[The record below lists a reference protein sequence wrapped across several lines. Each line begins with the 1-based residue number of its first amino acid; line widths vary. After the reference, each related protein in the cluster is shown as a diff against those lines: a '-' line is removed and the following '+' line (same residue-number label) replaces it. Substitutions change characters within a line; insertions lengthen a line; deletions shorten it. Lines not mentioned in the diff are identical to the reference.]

1 MYNHVEAFQLG
12 WHSTS
17 VRRSSRWGAAVSS
30 VMLCSCAGTGGLAT
44 STAPMPAGEDGV
56 VRVSAPAAIESRP
69 AQSIVL
75 ASAESSVRNADA
87 TFTPAERRY
96 PASMIDHQAAACPPG
111 CPPYAAGAGS
121 GMAGDLLGTATPRPD
136 EFLCD
141 GGDANLPVHYD
152 RTFRYGLEPEDTV
165 GEWSDPAGGHHVTP
179 SNKVCVYAPR
189 FGEVRTIN
197 APVGETKVDRLI
209 SANEV
214 RHGAG
219 LDARTYLDTEVQKTK
234 LDATRVRSRASGLE
248 TDNAVSGFEQATGI
262 ALNLKDTPPFV
273 DSAFLHRGEL
283 TRGQEAFLAKQI
295 QAAVV
300 WTRTEYPI
308 IAATD
313 VSAQEVHAEFRPSE
327 IVGLEDM
334 NKPGHLRIVKLADKA
349 AAAQGEV
356 ITFTI
361 RYDNLGDKPVH
372 HVRII
377 DNLTPRLELVE
388 GSGTS
393 DRAGRLDVEPNGE
406 GSFVLTFIV
415 DDPLPGKTG
424 GTVTFKARV
433 K

>member
-1 MYNHVEAFQLG
+1 MNNRTWTYRLFLK
-12 WHSTS
+12 
-17 VRRSSRWGAAVSS
+17 AAVCKTGGWTAVVSPL
-30 VMLCSCAGTGGLAT
+30 VLCSCAGTNPFAAT
-44 STAPMPAGEDGV
+44 TLPQAAEQEAI
-56 VRVSAPAAIESRP
+56 VRISAPANPVKRP
-69 AQSIVL
+69 SQDLVL
-75 ASAESSVRNADA
+75 VGAESSVQAGES
-87 TFTPAERRY
+87 TFTPADRRY
-96 PASMIDHQAAACPPG
+96 PDSLIQQQSATCPTG
-111 CPPYAAGAGS
+111 CPPYAIPGGGAGV
-121 GMAGDLLGTATPRPD
+121 GAYLGSATPRPD

-141 GGDANLPVHYD
+141 GGDSNLPITYD

-197 APVGETKVDRLI
+197 AAVGETKVDRLI

-219 LDARTYLDTEVQKTK
+219 LDARTYLETEVQKTK
-234 LDATRVRSRASGLE
+234 PDATRVRSRASGLE

-283 TRGQEAFLAKQI
+283 ARGQEAFLAKQV

-300 WTRTEYPI
+300 WTRTEYPV
-308 IAATD
+308 IAAMD
-313 VSAQEVHAEFRPSE
+313 VSAQEIRTEFRPSE

-334 NKPGHLRIVKLADKA
+334 NKPGRLRVVKLADKA
-349 AAAQGEV
+349 AATQGEV

-372 HVRII
+372 NVRII

-393 DRAGRLDVEPNGE
+393 DRPGRLDLEPNGE
-406 GSFVLTFIV
+406 GSFVLTFVI
-415 DDPLPGKTG
+415 DEPLLGKSG
-424 GTVTFKARV
+424 GVVTFKATV

>member
-1 MYNHVEAFQLG
+1 MNNRTWTHRLLLKTAVCKTGG
-12 WHSTS
+12 W
-17 VRRSSRWGAAVSS
+17 AAVVSPM
-30 VMLCSCAGTGGLAT
+30 VLCSCAGTGQFAA
-44 STAPMPAGEDGV
+44 TAPPLALEQEGV
-56 VRVSAPAAIESRP
+56 VRITAPANPLQPS
-69 AQSIVL
+69 SLNIVL
-75 ASAESSVRNADA
+75 AGAESSIRTAEA

-96 PASMIDHQAAACPPG
+96 PDSLIQPQSAICPTD
-111 CPPYAAGAGS
+111 CPPYAAVGGAGIN
-121 GMAGDLLGTATPRPD
+121 GAYLGSATPRPD

-141 GGDANLPVHYD
+141 GGDANLPVTYD

-197 APVGETKVDRLI
+197 MPVGETKVDRLI

-219 LDARTYLDTEVQKTK
+219 LDTRTYLDTEVQKTRI
-234 LDATRVRSRASGLE
+234 DAARVRSRASGLE

-283 TRGQEAFLAKQI
+283 TRGQEAFLAKQM

-300 WTRTEYPI
+300 WTRTEYPV

-313 VSAQEVHAEFRPSE
+313 ISAQEIRTEFRPSE

-334 NKPGHLRIVKLADKA
+334 NKPGHLRVVKLADKA
-349 AAAQGEV
+349 AAKQGEV

-372 HVRII
+372 NVRII

-393 DRAGRLDVEPNGE
+393 DRPGRLDLEPNGE
-406 GSFVLTFIV
+406 GSLVLTFVI
-415 DDPLPGKTG
+415 DEPLPGKTG
-424 GTVTFKARV
+424 GVVTFKTTV